1 MRGRS
6 VVRPL
11 ECLQHCRVRVVDW
24 FSEYA
29 MPRLLLFSVLAL
41 ATSGS
46 YFVIP
51 SRVCAQ
57 EPELVDIDETSGEEI
72 EAAASVDSRDEAKA
86 AGDSNGASD
95 ATDSGDETDKS
106 PEKPEMSQAELTSR
120 VSGLIKKLQS
130 NKEADRVSAEKEL
143 VALGSRAIGLLPKVT
158 IDTSEEMRARLNRV
172 RRQLQQAAAE
182 SAVVGS
188 RVTIKGEMLLSV
200 ALDKLQEQTNNRL
213 VDFRD
218 QFDQPRLDP
227 KIELD
232 FKDAAYW
239 TVLESILE
247 QAGLQLYAYTNEPK
261 TLGYIARSDKLTA
274 AAMAAA
280 TELFRLEVVR
290 LQAIRDIRDT
300 ENQGLVVVVEVTW
313 EPRITPLS
321 IEQALSGLTVTDDK
335 GNELSPLEGRG
346 VTRLSVQ
353 EGISSVELE
362 LPFEL
367 PSRDVQKIALKG
379 KLATAVP
386 GGSMKL
392 EFENLESSREVTK
405 GESGI
410 NVVMLRAR
418 KNRDL
423 FEIRVL
429 VQLEDASEELRMQRG
444 WLYSNEAY
452 LVDSNGKKV
461 EYAGLEA
468 FRETPEEVGLSYKY
482 DLNSLKGHKLIYES
496 PAAVMNIPVEYE
508 IKDIVLP

>member
-1 MRGRS
+1 
-6 VVRPL
+6 
-11 ECLQHCRVRVVDW
+11 
-24 FSEYA
+24 
-29 MPRLLLFSVLAL
+29 MPRLLLVLLFAFAAL
-41 ATSGS
+41 NSIGM
-46 YFVIP
+46 P
-51 SRVCAQ
+51 STLLVAQ
-57 EPELVDIDETSGEEI
+57 EQELVDIDETAGEEI
-72 EAAASVDSRDEAKA
+72 VEQAPENTGDGNDPQAAEADGNSEANEQPEVDESKQPATPKMSEEELKAKI
-86 AGDSNGASD
+86 D
-95 ATDSGDETDKS
+95 
-106 PEKPEMSQAELTSR
+106 R
-120 VSGLIKKLQS
+120 LIKRLQS
-130 NKEADRVSAEKEL
+130 NVESERADAEKSL
-143 VALGSRAIGLLPKVT
+143 VELGSPAIALLPKVSV
-158 IDTSEEMRARLNRV
+158 DTSEEMRARLNRV
-172 RRQLQQAAAE
+172 RKKLQQAAAE
-182 SAVVGS
+182 TAVVGS
-188 RVTIKGEMLLSV
+188 RVTIKGNMLLSE
-200 ALDKLQEQTNNRL
+200 ALDKLEEQTKNRL

-227 KIELD
+227 KLELD

-247 QAGLQLYAYTNEPK
+247 QAGLQLYAYTNQPK
-261 TLGYIARSDKLTA
+261 TLGYVARSDKLTA

-280 TELFRLEVVR
+280 TDLFRLEVVR

-300 ENQGLVVVVEVTW
+300 ENQGLVVVIEVTW

-321 IEQALSGLTVTDDK
+321 IEQALNGLTVTDDK

-367 PSRDVQKIALKG
+367 PSRDVQKIAVKG
-379 KLATAVP
+379 KLAASVP

-392 EFENLESSREVTK
+392 EFDNLETAREVTK

-410 NVVMLRAR
+410 NVILLRAR

-423 FEIRVL
+423 YELRVL
-429 VQLEDASEELRMQRG
+429 VRLEDASEELRMQRG

-452 LVDSNGKKV
+452 LLDANGKKV

-468 FRETPEEVGLSYKY
+468 FRETNDEVGLSYKY
-482 DLNSLKGHKLIYES
+482 DLNSLKGHKLVYES